1 MLLKIAVNISGEE
14 TIGTS
19 WEETPGLTSRMK
31 MALATTVGYRKPM
44 IPESPCAHHH
54 STPRKG
60 PGLQLHGSLSYSAAH
75 EPLKFTGE
83 MKPMKVTEH
92 QTAVFEIRLPKKVPS
107 FVWKFNGKELKR
119 DEKYDITVSEDGLTH
134 ILKAKDARLSNNGEF
149 SAVVGELVQKAQLT
163 IAHEWWGQS
172 LWGGL
177 HATATSTWAVIHPS
191 THPSI
196 LSLQG
201 PVMGTRKRGFSSP
214 LTPRLVG
221 EEGEKLN

>member
-1 MLLKIAVNISGEE
+1 
-14 TIGTS
+14 
-19 WEETPGLTSRMK
+19 MK
-31 MALATTVGYRKPM
+31 RVLPATVGYRRPV

-54 STPRKG
+54 PTPQEG

-75 EPLKFTGE
+75 EPLKFKGE
-83 MKPMKVTEH
+83 KKPMKVREH
-92 QTAVFEIRLPKKVPS
+92 QTAVFEICLPKKVPS

-134 ILKAKDARLSNNGEF
+134 TLKAKDARLINSGEF
-149 SAVVGELVQKAQLT
+149 STVVGELVQKAQLT
-163 IAHEWWGQS
+163 IACEWWGQS
-172 LWGGL
+172 LQGGL
-177 HATATSTWAVIHPS
+177 HATATSMWAVIHPS

-196 LSLQG
+196 SSLQG